1 MRLCCCQRGSLRALA
16 HSARHC
22 LRGRCTR
29 RPPRLVAQPLSP
41 RTSVPSFGSVS
52 TVRPVAAGVYVRVP
66 PSPSHLPPRRTV
78 CSWSGTRSSW
88 SSAPDM
94 QHAAVTPVDGQCGW
108 PVDGQCGWPMDGQ
121 WVASA
126 GVTVRQKLNVGPPL
140 RTHGPSQ
147 AFAPAL
153 AKALACAVKYV
164 SWVSRVC
171 HVAVNEKVCR
181 RKCLCN
187 WPRALGWIS

>member
-1 MRLCCCQRGSLRALA
+1 
-16 HSARHC
+16 
-22 LRGRCTR
+22 
-29 RPPRLVAQPLSP
+29 
-41 RTSVPSFGSVS
+41 
-52 TVRPVAAGVYVRVP
+52 
-66 PSPSHLPPRRTV
+66 
-78 CSWSGTRSSW
+78 
-88 SSAPDM
+88 
-94 QHAAVTPVDGQCGW
+94 
-108 PVDGQCGWPMDGQ
+108 MDGQ

-126 GVTVRQKLNVGPPL
+126 GVTVRQKLNVGLPL

-153 AKALACAVKYV
+153 AEALACAVKYMGQ
-164 SWVSRVC
+164 SS